1 MPIWINDNKGV
12 NLAIII
18 KFDYDKDG
26 VEFFTPDDY
35 SQQLAF
41 MKHSRGRVIEPHV
54 HNHFNRQVQYTQEVL
69 VIRKGKLRVDFYSD
83 QKEYLES
90 YMLQKGDV
98 ILLASGGHGFEVIE
112 DLEMFEIKQGP
123 YAGEEDKTKFAYIER
138 EWKWKEQYGD
148 F

>member
-1 MPIWINDNKGV
+1 MKMPIWISDNRGM

-18 KFDYDKDG
+18 KADYNKGG

-41 MKHSRGRVIEPHV
+41 MKHSKGRIIEPHI
-54 HNHFNRQVQYTQEVL
+54 HNYINRQVQYTQEVL
-69 VIRKGKLRVDFYSD
+69 IIRRGKLRVDFYTD
-83 QKEYLES
+83 EKEYLES
-90 YMLQKGDV
+90 YMLQEGDV

-123 YAGEEDKTKFAYIER
+123 YAGGEDKTKFEYIAR
-138 EWKWKEQYGD
+138 AWKWKE
-148 F
+148 